1 MKKNE
6 MLKQIKE
13 YVSDPDLQKWYA
25 QNLEGKGQGNT
36 IADLSLGILKG
47 EITVNQGLA
56 LAILVG
62 FQWAEEF

>member
-1 MKKNE
+1 MKKSE

-25 QNLEGKGQGNT
+25 TNLEGKPQGNS
-36 IADLSLGILKG
+36 IADLSFGILKG

-62 FQWAEEF
+62 FQWTEKF